1 MDFDALFRLLIRVNY
16 NILILS
22 IQKLDFI
29 ISEIDNNIYKY
40 KKYLR
45 NIDKSSMF

>member
-1 MDFDALFRLLIRVNY
+1 MNFDALFRLLIRVNY

-40 KKYLR
+40 KKL
-45 NIDKSSMF
+45 FE